1 VFVVI
6 PFQVYGY
13 PEEVDM
19 NPLSK
24 DMLTTASIAP
34 AACHILL
41 AHSAF
46 VVSAMQGQRLSLEG
60 HLHKTKAITLI
71 NEALNDPSKRYSDA
85 MLTAVTCLGRLETC
99 WGSKEVGDMHLT
111 ASQQILRAR
120 GGRESLRQN
129 HDLDVATSWG
139 EISMASDQAATFHQ
153 KRRKDGP
160 KIRIPSNMDEEELH
174 QSTHE
179 LVQFL
184 HQLEDRHRQDTIGL
198 GPQETRLL
206 SSMVFSSSLWI
217 TVYELLKAPDNEA
230 VVYIKERV
238 IRPSSRLACLLHIN
252 ALLLEYADSPSEASL
267 ILARVNKLVVKHRV
281 QKLELLQW
289 LLDSVLGDNPARRW
303 LVVRMVKATELLSPQ
318 LRNAVCAFL
327 FDNLPADPKGEEGDR
342 FSISPYHEL
351 ILAEFGELL
360 SPLGGG

>member
-1 VFVVI
+1 
-6 PFQVYGY
+6 
-13 PEEVDM
+13 
-19 NPLSK
+19 
-24 DMLTTASIAP
+24 
-34 AACHILL
+34 
-41 AHSAF
+41 
-46 VVSAMQGQRLSLEG
+46 MQGQRLSLEG

-85 MLTAVTCLGRLETC
+85 MLTPVTCLGRLETR

-160 KIRIPSNMDEEELH
+160 KIRSPSNMDEEELH

-206 SSMVFSSSLWI
+206 SSMVFSSSWI

-230 VVYIKERV
+230 IVHIKERV

-327 FDNLPADPKGEEGDR
+327 FDNLPADPKGAEGDR